1 MYEEALNNKEKKKKH
16 PLICKFCTIGA
27 PIWFLVA
34 VMTRWLQRSVVNVI
48 WNITYW
54 YVSKCD
60 NVGSL
65 WDWTEGSNCS
75 ELQVVMW
82 SWAPTKKMFHIKHD
96 WENII
101 LLHHLTSDM
110 TWSDLQFSE
119 QNVSAYYSIMVVYL
133 YVGEHH
139 PVVNGRKHF

>member
-1 MYEEALNNKEKKKKH
+1 M
-16 PLICKFCTIGA
+16 ICKLCMIGA
-27 PIWFLVA
+27 PLWLSVA
-34 VMTRWLQRSVVNVI
+34 VTSRLLHWSVVNVI

-54 YVSKCD
+54 YAKKCD
-60 NVGSL
+60 NVGCL
-65 WDWTEGSNCS
+65 WDFTEGSNCS
-75 ELQVVMW
+75 ELQVVTL
-82 SWAPTKKMFHIKHD
+82 SWAPTKKMSHVKRNN

-101 LLHHLTSDM
+101 LLHHLTFDM
-110 TWSDLQFSE
+110 TWSDSQFSE